1 MSDSVTSI
9 SVTPEPEL
17 GVSISEVW
25 DDMAGTVLSD
35 EDNRLFS
42 NYAVIVDDDIADT
55 GTQPIIMTELNMVDG
70 NWVISGI
77 EDSVQGDG
85 ELSNT
90 LAQAG
95 LNMFPQNGMIIV

>member
-9 SVTPEPEL
+9 SVTPEPEP
-17 GVSISEVW
+17 GVSISGVW
-25 DDMAGTVLSD
+25 DTAGAVLSD
-35 EDNRLFS
+35 GDNRLFS

-70 NWVISGI
+70 NWVIREIG
-77 EDSVQGDG
+77 DSVQGDG
-85 ELSNT
+85 DLSNT

>member
-9 SVTPEPEL
+9 SVTPEPEP
-17 GVSISEVW
+17 GVSISGVW
-25 DDMAGTVLSD
+25 DMAGAELSD
-35 EDNRLFS
+35 GDNRLFS

-77 EDSVQGDG
+77 EDSVQG

-95 LNMFPQNGMIIV
+95 LNMFPQNGMIMV